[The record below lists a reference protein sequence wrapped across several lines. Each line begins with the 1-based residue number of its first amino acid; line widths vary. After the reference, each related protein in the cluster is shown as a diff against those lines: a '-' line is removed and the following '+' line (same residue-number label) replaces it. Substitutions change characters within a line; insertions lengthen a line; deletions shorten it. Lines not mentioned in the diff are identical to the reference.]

1 MSKLRIQGTR
11 ATVARHVKPYETI
24 ASREHAVLAAGGKI
38 TAAERKAE
46 GLAD

>member
-1 MSKLRIQGTR
+1 MSKLKIQGTQ
-11 ATVARHVKPYETI
+11 AVVGKHVKPIETI

>member
-1 MSKLRIQGTR
+1 MQKLRITGT
-11 ATVARHVKPYETI
+11 ADVVHKFVAAPDVRFD
-24 ASREHAVLAAGGKI
+24 REAEILFAGGKI